1 MIVSKKELM
10 QKFRSRLVTQDREGR
25 LPMRVINGLLS
36 KNKEWK
42 DIINDTIYNIRFLI
56 GDDANNFMVLKD
68 INRIEFDISN
78 NKVCVVGENNESH
91 ILYTEVF
98 NRKTQGCSFVELEA
112 SKMRELS
119 LDHPIPIACLFEVNE
134 LPNLKQLN
142 GDYADFVSDNDFDSI
157 SKRASAFLETYSKKY
172 NEHFIQELLNEL
184 RKVFLKSEPLTIMRL
199 KDNISKN
206 AHFFYCSRYLT
217 CPDSEIKTLIKKFKE
232 VD

>member
-1 MIVSKKELM
+1 MIVSKKELI
-10 QKFRSRLVTQDREGR
+10 QKFRSRLITQDREGR

-42 DIINDTIYNIRFLI
+42 DIINNTIYNIRFLI
-56 GDDANNFMVLKD
+56 GDSKNFMVLKD
-68 INRIEFDISN
+68 INRIEFDVSN
-78 NKVCVVGENNESH
+78 NKVRVVGENNESH

-98 NRKTQGCSFVELEA
+98 NRKTKGCSFVELEA

-142 GDYADFVSDNDFDSI
+142 DDYTDFVCNNDFNSI
-157 SKRASAFLETYSKKY
+157 SKRASAFLEIYSKKY
-172 NEHFIQELLNEL
+172 NEHFMQDLLNEL

-206 AHFFYCSRYLT
+206 ARFFYCSRYLT

-232 VD
+232 VH